1 MKDDLDL
8 FPNSIRAGKTEEVME
23 AMNDNDVEDILMN
36 TFFSIRMHFHT
47 VKYISIG
54 PFLKDPP
61 YTIPSK
67 QYEKVE
73 LLLTPFQLA
82 IFSARE
88 KIVRLFLNKILEL
101 KNKKPILLA
110 QVLEQKVKVDYN
122 NQLINMF
129 DKNHRS
135 LDGMN
140 SIHLAARFDHSCL
153 NEIIET
159 MKLLLS
165 DDTISQL
172 IHKPTNH
179 LLITPLHLAVQRSLS
194 FSTR

>member
-1 MKDDLDL
+1 
-8 FPNSIRAGKTEEVME
+8 ME
-23 AMNDNDVEDILMN
+23 AMTDVENILMN
-36 TFFSIRMHFHT
+36 TSFAIRMGFHT
-47 VKYISIG
+47 VEYIPIG
-54 PFLKDPP
+54 PLQIDSKQSDSCKA
-61 YTIPSK
+61 IPSK
-67 QYEKVE
+67 EYEEVE

-82 IFSARE
+82 IISARE

-101 KNKKPILLA
+101 IDEKPGLLA
-110 QVLEQKVKVDYN
+110 QLIEHKIKIDYN

-129 DKNHRS
+129 DKDDRS

-159 MKLLLS
+159 MKLHMSEETVL
-165 DDTISQL
+165 QL